1 MTERSGIR
9 YAVLALLLGGCGG
22 GMSGTY
28 VEESGL
34 GTLEFQ
40 EDGTVYV
47 SVLGVTMAGEYEV
60 DGRRVIVEGP
70 SGAQVLTREG
80 DRLDG
85 GLGMTYRK
93 R

>member
-1 MTERSGIR
+1 MADRSKTLGS
-9 YAVLALLLGGCGG
+9 VLALLLSGCGG

-28 VEESGL
+28 EEENGL

-47 SVLGVTMAGEYEV
+47 SVLGVTVAGEYEL
-60 DGRRVIVEGP
+60 DGSRVIVAGP
-70 SGAQVLTREG
+70 NGEQVLTRDG
-80 DRLDG
+80 DRLEG
-85 GLGMTYRK
+85 GFGMRYVK